1 MLCNSN
7 HESICFIV
15 TVLVDCYAEIHAA
28 QIEIMMLKM
37 SSINIQ
43 FLHKESNKYLNSI
56 YTIFNLVLSLSSL
69 YFNSKNM
76 IVHNFQTKKA
86 KSEN

>member
-15 TVLVDCYAEIHAA
+15 TVLVDGYAEIHVA

-37 SSINIQ
+37 NSINIQ
-43 FLHKESNKYLNSI
+43 FLHNEPK
-56 YTIFNLVLSLSSL
+56 
-69 YFNSKNM
+69 
-76 IVHNFQTKKA
+76 
-86 KSEN
+86 